1 MKTTY
6 IFDVLYTNDIR
17 QVEIKATSE
26 KQAIELLQN
35 RAKRAYMHIVSIQLI
50 SNF

>member
-17 QVEIKATSE
+17 QVEVKATSE
-26 KQAIELLQN
+26 KEAIELLEN